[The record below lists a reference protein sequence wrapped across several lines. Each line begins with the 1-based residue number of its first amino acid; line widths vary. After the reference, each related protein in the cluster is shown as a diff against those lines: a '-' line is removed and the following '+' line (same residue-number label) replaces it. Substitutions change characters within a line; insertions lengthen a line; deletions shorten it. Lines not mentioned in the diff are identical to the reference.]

1 MVLEIHIKQPGG
13 DADRSLRFSRSP
25 VRIGRNQL
33 NDISLQD
40 PFVSEWHGVIRF
52 DDKSIAYFDLGSTNG
67 TLLDDKR
74 LTKNVA
80 SALTERSRLQLGL
93 IEIRIV
99 PVRPEQLEGAKT
111 PPPPARSD
119 TGPFK
124 TLAWG
129 QMAAPPAPAR
139 GPVVS
144 GDQGR
149 GEPRKTEAAFGIT
162 GAPSA
167 FTPPPKARGDIT
179 GPDPRVPDTR
189 SGARAPEPAAPSAPA
204 AAPRHEA
211 ELIARQARLLEAF
224 GEAFVGLLKGYEQ
237 FGAEVGVRTLS
248 GSTPLHRA
256 RSSRELLDHLMH
268 PSVDPGAAARDLI
281 SIFADLGIHNIA
293 LMEGITEGV
302 REVLQTLDPR
312 TNELDV
318 GSRLFTASKTKSQ
331 WKSYI
336 ERFEQLITDDD
347 ELHAAIFSD
356 GFARAYASVAV
367 GDGRDS
373 RTHEET

>member
-1 MVLEIHIKQPGG
+1 M
-13 DADRSLRFSRSP
+13 SFSKRC
-25 VRIGRNQL
+25 
-33 NDISLQD
+33 
-40 PFVSEWHGVIRF
+40 SE
-52 DDKSIAYFDLGSTNG
+52 LM
-67 TLLDDKR
+67 
-74 LTKNVA
+74 
-80 SALTERSRLQLGL
+80 
-93 IEIRIV
+93 IRIV

-111 PPPPARSD
+111 PPPPTRGD

-129 QMAAPPAPAR
+129 QMAAPAASAR

-144 GDQGR
+144 GEQGR

-162 GAPSA
+162 AVPSA
-167 FTPPPKARGDIT
+167 FTPPPKARVDIT
-179 GPDPRVPDTR
+179 GPDPRAPEAR
-189 SGARAPEPAAPSAPA
+189 GARPPEPASAPPPA
-204 AAPRHEA
+204 ARHEA

-256 RSSRELLDHLMH
+256 RSARELLDHLMH
-268 PSVDPGAAARDLI
+268 PSVDPGTAARDLI